1 MPTTDVNVVDN
12 IAGVDMGTQDVYKV
26 WNKDVPENV
35 GDVVQINND
44 VKVTKKSAS
53 GGVTTKNGINH

>member
-1 MPTTDVNVVDN
+1 MPTTNVNVFDN

-26 WNKDVPENV
+26 WNKDVPDDV

-44 VKVTKKSAS
+44 VEVTKKLALI
-53 GGVTTKNGINH
+53 GVTTTK